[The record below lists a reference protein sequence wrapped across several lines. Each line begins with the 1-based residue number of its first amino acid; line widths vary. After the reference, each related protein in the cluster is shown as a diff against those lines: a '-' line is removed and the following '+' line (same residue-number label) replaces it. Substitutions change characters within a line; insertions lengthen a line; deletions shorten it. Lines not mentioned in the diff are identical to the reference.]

1 MVELS
6 KMEFARLSKEAEN
19 YSASRALKAAM
30 AERREWQ
37 QQMRAFDNEQRA
49 AAAAAGRAAVRS
61 GMLNSLE
68 ENQQQNAANW
78 KAQREHLE
86 AIARHRDALREEHAR
101 YGKELHE
108 RKFGANASIEKE
120 QLQARR
126 GQNRKELGRQSAELE
141 AERQRVQSEEAAQRS
156 ASAGRVRQQSGLHV
170 QRSVFQE
177 MVRERNAEVR
187 AKRAQS
193 QAWAEATVRHR
204 TMTSS
209 ATSTMAFSARER
221 QKAEVE
227 RWKRNVPDFAELR
240 AHLEA
245 DLERKRMEAAVVR
258 TTNEIVESNAKRVL
272 AEGAQQ
278 RKEVHDSVKVNKRIV
293 APVPLGAG
301 GAGGVIGSR
310 KAFAALEGVTLVP
323 SKKGPLP
330 ATAEFSPAGLR
341 FRSSPY
347 VFEPGPLGIAYDET
361 PAGIVVTDV
370 AAGSAAANLNVPL
383 GGVILAVNALPLS
396 GMTLVGVKKAIGKA
410 NWPMTLQIAP
420 CMKFEFDQ
428 PGPIGLLV
436 ADSQNGV
443 VVRKLTEGSVAEEK
457 GIPVGAL
464 LVEVNETSAAGV
476 NKAEIDSM
484 LKARPLTL
492 KVVPRDASYLFRPKG
507 VYRGG
512 AASATT
518 GLFEK

>member
-1 MVELS
+1 MKKISS
-6 KMEFARLSKEAEN
+6 KRSKLE
-19 YSASRALKAAM
+19 
-30 AERREWQ
+30 
-37 QQMRAFDNEQRA
+37 
-49 AAAAAGRAAVRS
+49 
-61 GMLNSLE
+61 SLT
-68 ENQQQNAANW
+68 
-78 KAQREHLE
+78 EHL

-108 RKFGANASIEKE
+108 RKFGANASIENE

-126 GQNRKELGRQSAELE
+126 GQTAKSLEDNRLSLRLSDNECNPRRQHSVAHPQV
-141 AERQRVQSEEAAQRS
+141 AYGNRADCMCSE
-156 ASAGRVRQQSGLHV
+156 
-170 QRSVFQE
+170 VFQE

-347 VFEPGPLGIAYDET
+347 ARAWPLGIAYDET

-492 KVVPRDASYLFRPKG
+492 KVVPRDASYLFRSQRG
-507 VYRGG
+507 VGRGR
-512 AASATT
+512 ASATT
-518 GLFEK
+518 GL

>member
-1 MVELS
+1 M
-6 KMEFARLSKEAEN
+6 
-19 YSASRALKAAM
+19 
-30 AERREWQ
+30 
-37 QQMRAFDNEQRA
+37 
-49 AAAAAGRAAVRS
+49 
-61 GMLNSLE
+61 
-68 ENQQQNAANW
+68 
-78 KAQREHLE
+78 
-86 AIARHRDALREEHAR
+86 
-101 YGKELHE
+101 
-108 RKFGANASIEKE
+108 
-120 QLQARR
+120 
-126 GQNRKELGRQSAELE
+126 
-141 AERQRVQSEEAAQRS
+141 QSEEAAQRS

-347 VFEPGPLGIAYDET
+347 VFEPGPLGITYDET